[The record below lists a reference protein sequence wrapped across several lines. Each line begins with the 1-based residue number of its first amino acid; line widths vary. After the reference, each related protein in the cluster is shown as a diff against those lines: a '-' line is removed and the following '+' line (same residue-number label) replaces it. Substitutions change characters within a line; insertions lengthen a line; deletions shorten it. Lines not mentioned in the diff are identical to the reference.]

1 MHATADLERR
11 FGARRRAACVALA
24 GALALAAGGGGCGF
38 AVRHPAVTAGL
49 VAGTLTLG
57 TCELESPE
65 HGTCFA
71 AAGIAGAALGL
82 IAAGALWLG
91 SSGEDSVLQP
101 PPEPAPPI
109 RPAQQR
115 PAGAPATAA
124 TGPAA
129 NVPGAPAA
137 NAPAGPAASAPA
149 VIPDYL
155 KEPPQLMAR
164 AGAAIVP
171 APPGD
176 QAVAASYARSPVRGP
191 LKDGVRITI
200 LTERTKYKVG
210 EEVRVIHVLEAPEPG
225 HELYV
230 MGPKAIYS
238 EYVDGVERTPPPSG
252 TPGSYD
258 GRVLPSP
265 GVDWNYEVTV
275 YRLQTPGPHRVQWR
289 ADGRESNVIEV
300 EVAP

>member
-1 MHATADLERR
+1 MRAAADTERR
-11 FGARRRAACVALA
+11 YGARRRAAGVAGVAGVALV
-24 GALALAAGGGGCGF
+24 GALALAAGGGCGF

-49 VAGTLTLG
+49 VVGTLTLG

-65 HGTCFA
+65 HRQCFA
-71 AAGIAGAALGL
+71 AAGAAGAALGL

-91 SSGEDSVLQP
+91 SSDEEPVLQP
-101 PPEPAPPI
+101 PPEPPPPS
-109 RPAQQR
+109 RPAQAR
-115 PAGAPATAA
+115 PAGEPGTAA
-124 TGPAA
+124 AGTPTAT
-129 NVPGAPAA
+129 PPTAPT
-137 NAPAGPAASAPA
+137 APA

-155 KEPPQLMAR
+155 KEPPRLLAR
-164 AGAAIVP
+164 DGASIVP

-200 LTERTKYKVG
+200 LTERTKYKLG

-230 MGPKAIYS
+230 MGPKPIYS
-238 EYVDGVERTPPPSG
+238 EYVDGVERTPPPPA
-252 TPGSYD
+252 PGPYD

-265 GVDWNYEVTV
+265 GVDWNYEVTA
-275 YRLQTPGPHRVQWR
+275 YKLTTAGSHRIQWR